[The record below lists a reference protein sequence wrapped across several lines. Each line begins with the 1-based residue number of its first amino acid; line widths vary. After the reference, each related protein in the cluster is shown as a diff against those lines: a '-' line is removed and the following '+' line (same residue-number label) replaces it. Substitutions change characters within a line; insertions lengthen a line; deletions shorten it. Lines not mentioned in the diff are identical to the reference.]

1 MIELWLWVGTM
12 YFCALAYLVLTVR
25 YHKINPHRAAVP
37 MANAKFIARLALTNA
52 LNYLAFAVIATYSVL
67 SYSGLLPDVLLVL
80 HEWYIVE
87 IFIFWNLRTAAL
99 IFLGIRNT
107 KVEI

>member
-1 MIELWLWVGTM
+1 MIELWIWVATM
-12 YFCALAYLVLTVR
+12 YFTSLAYFVLARR

-52 LNYLAFAVIATYSVL
+52 LNYLGFAVIATYCIIFYV
-67 SYSGLLPDVLLVL
+67 GLLPDVLLVL
-80 HEWYIVE
+80 SQWYIVE

>member
-52 LNYLAFAVIATYSVL
+52 LNYLGFAIIATYCIFN
-67 SYSGLLPDVLLVL
+67 YTGLLPDVLIVL
-80 HEWYIVE
+80 SQWYIVE